1 MCIAFLAPIGAALGA
16 SAASAAA
23 VGTVT
28 TLSALG
34 TGASFFGQMQQANAT
49 AAAAN
54 YQAQVASNNAVIQER
69 NAEAAIQA
77 GQTEEQN
84 QRRKTAQLEG
94 AARAAIASN
103 GISTTSGTSLDV
115 LGDTAKLGE
124 LDALTIRSNAGR
136 TAYNYR
142 VEGMSQT
149 AQAGLDVAKGQAAQ
163 SAGAIGG
170 MSTLLSGATSLSDKF
185 LNWQMAGLL
194 T

>member
-1 MCIAFLAPIGAALGA
+1 MCVPLVALAAVA
-16 SAASAAA
+16 SVAGTAVSFFGMQQQASSAAA
-23 VGTVT
+23 
-28 TLSALG
+28 S
-34 TGASFFGQMQQANAT
+34 
-49 AAAAN
+49 AN
-54 YQAQVASNNAVIQER
+54 YQAQVARNNAVIQEN
-69 NAEAAIQA
+69 NAQAAIQA

-94 AARAAIASN
+94 AARAAIGAN
-103 GISTTSGTSLDV
+103 GVSTTSGTSLDV

-149 AQAGLDVAKGQAAQ
+149 AEAGLDVAKGQAAKT
-163 SAGAIGG
+163 AGAIGG

-194 T
+194 KNA